1 MGLKSK
7 DYICPILWSWNTKLK
22 TPPIFIMTESHVRAK
37 YTQEHCE

>member
-22 TPPIFIMTESHVRAK
+22 NFIFPHFYHDESHVRAK
-37 YTQEHCE
+37 YTQEH